1 MFCERVI
8 DVNSKLFELLE
19 ENQLIDQEE
28 KEIYENYS
36 SKNKNIS
43 NNTLNYWSKQYGIF
57 LNWIKKSILMN
68 IIIIKFA

>member
-28 KEIYENYS
+28 REIYENYS
-36 SKNKNIS
+36 SKAKNVSS
-43 NNTLNYWSKQYGIF
+43 NSLNSWSKQYGLF
-57 LNWIKKSILMN
+57 LNWIKKGIL
-68 IIIIKFA
+68 K